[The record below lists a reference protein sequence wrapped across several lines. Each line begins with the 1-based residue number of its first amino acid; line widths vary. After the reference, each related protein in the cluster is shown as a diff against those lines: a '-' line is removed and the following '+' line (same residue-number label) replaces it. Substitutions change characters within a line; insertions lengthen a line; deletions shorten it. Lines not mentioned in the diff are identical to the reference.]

1 MLNKAFKNKK
11 GITLIALIITIIV
24 LLILAGVTIAAI
36 NSNESAPNKAVEA
49 REKNKQGAEFDAI
62 KVAAVSSVAAG
73 NLDLYVDIPTLKA
86 GLQGLVTDDLDT
98 VLNPSLSEWTVT
110 GNTGTKYLIT
120 NRGNVTKI
128 NGLSL
133 SSSLTIKEGETV
145 SLTVTKQGS
154 AEGKEVSWGK
164 NGNVTFVTS
173 LTDSTEVAT
182 PTTDTVYVKAGAL
195 STGGTATVTVSA
207 TGEDS
212 QTCNITIGGVA
223 SSQSTVT
230 TNPTATG
237 GTGTQTDPYV
247 MAVKETKT
255 GTITIAV
262 KDANGNS
269 TTADSITCTSTTPA
283 VAKLTLGAT
292 VDANTVTDEN
302 KSTSIVTV
310 KGIKE
315 DSTGSVI
322 TIQIDNVTKY
332 VKVVVTENSIDYGR
346 AINTSTYGQTVS
358 YSTTLNGQPLS
369 NWKKFYEND
378 RGETYLIYGD
388 YLPNADISNAIRTNY
403 NLENGT
409 GDYTIKSTTNRAD
422 LINAMTTTANWSDI
436 INNGSVN
443 GTALSNDVKSSA
455 NVWAMGSPTL
465 DLWQASWNAKYP
477 NKEETYTT
485 NQLYKAKRTGMSDT
499 IGWGYYVSRTNNP
512 PTTSETFVSMSGSE
526 GYIKSSSGNYDTL
539 YYPHSSTYSSC
550 SGYWLASPSAIYA
563 NSVMLVSYSGSV
575 SYGRYSGANYA
586 FRPVVCLPSSI
597 FE

>member
-1 MLNKAFKNKK
+1 MLKALKSKQN

-36 NSNESAPNKAVEA
+36 SSNESAPNKAVEA
-49 REKNKQGAEFDAI
+49 RQKNEQGAEFDAI

-154 AEGKEVSWGK
+154 AEGKQVSWGK

-173 LTDSTEVAT
+173 LTDATEVAT

-237 GTGTQTDPYV
+237 GTGTQADPYV

-269 TTADSITCTSTTPA
+269 TTADSITYTSTTPA

-346 AINTSTYGQTVS
+346 AINTSTYGQTVN
-358 YSTTLNGQPLS
+358 YSTTIRVGENDVTLS

-378 RGETYLIYGD
+378 RGETYIILADYMPNSAIDTNQFTGINKSGSYAVYASNNRKQLIDAMNSSYWDALKTGK
-388 YLPNADISNAIRTNY
+388 LNA
-403 NLENGT
+403 G
-409 GDYTIKSTTNRAD
+409 
-422 LINAMTTTANWSDI
+422 TANEK
-436 INNGSVN
+436 NV
-443 GTALSNDVKSSA
+443 TATSA
-455 NVWAMGSPTL
+455 VGSPTL
-465 DLWQASWNAKYP
+465 DLWQVSWNARYP
-477 NKEETYTT
+477 NTETYTT
-485 NQLYKAKRTGMSDT
+485 NQLYKSKRTGMSDT
-499 IGWGYYVSRTNNP
+499 IGWGYYVSRNSSVG
-512 PTTSETFVSMSGSE
+512 TSTYAEMSGSE
-526 GYIKSSSGNYDTL
+526 GYINSSNGNYNTL
-539 YYPHSSTYSSC
+539 YFPHSSSWNSTY
-550 SGYWLASPSAIYA
+550 GYWLASPSAYYA
-563 NSVMLVSYSGSV
+563 SEVMYVSYDGNV
-575 SYGRYSGANYA
+575 ANYGYDRASRA
-586 FRPVVCLPSSI
+586 FRPVVCLPSSV

>member
-1 MLNKAFKNKK
+1 MLKALKSKQN

-36 NSNESAPNKAVEA
+36 SSNESAPNKAVEA
-49 REKNKQGAEFDAI
+49 RQKNEQGAEFDAI

-154 AEGKEVSWGK
+154 AEGKQVSWGK

-173 LTDSTEVAT
+173 LTDATEVAT

-237 GTGTQTDPYV
+237 GTGTQADPYV

-269 TTADSITCTSTTPA
+269 TTADSITYTSTTPA

-346 AINTSTYGQTVS
+346 AINTSTYGQTVN
-358 YSTTLNGQPLS
+358 YSTTIRVGENDVTLS

-378 RGETYLIYGD
+378 RGETYIILADYMPNSAIDTNQFTGINKSGSYAVYASNNRKQLIDAMNSSYWDALKTGK
-388 YLPNADISNAIRTNY
+388 LNA
-403 NLENGT
+403 G
-409 GDYTIKSTTNRAD
+409 
-422 LINAMTTTANWSDI
+422 TANEK
-436 INNGSVN
+436 NV
-443 GTALSNDVKSSA
+443 TATSA
-455 NVWAMGSPTL
+455 VGSPTL
-465 DLWQASWNAKYP
+465 DLWQVSWNTRYP
-477 NKEETYTT
+477 NTETYTT
-485 NQLYKAKRTGMSDT
+485 NQLYKSKRTGMSDT
-499 IGWGYYVSRTNNP
+499 IGWGYYVSRNSSVG
-512 PTTSETFVSMSGSE
+512 TSTYAEMSGSE
-526 GYIKSSSGNYDTL
+526 GYINSSNGNYNTL
-539 YYPHSSTYSSC
+539 YFPHSSSWNSTY
-550 SGYWLASPSAIYA
+550 GYWLASPSAYYA
-563 NSVMLVSYSGSV
+563 SEVMYVSYDGNV
-575 SYGRYSGANYA
+575 ANYGYDRASRA
-586 FRPVVCLPSSI
+586 FRPVVCLPSSV

>member
-1 MLNKAFKNKK
+1 MRKEKVTKRLKQNK

-36 NSNESAPNKAVEA
+36 SSNESAPNKAVEA
-49 REKNKQGAEFDAI
+49 RQKNEQGAEFDAI

-120 NRGNVTKI
+120 NRGMVTKI

-133 SSSLTIKEGETV
+133 SSAVSIKEGQIV

-154 AEGKEVSWGK
+154 AADKDVSWSK
-164 NGNVTFVTS
+164 TGNITFVTS
-173 LTDSTEVAT
+173 LTNSAEVAS
-182 PTTDTVYVKAGAL
+182 PTGDTVYVKAGAL
-195 STGGTATVTVSA
+195 SSGGTGSVTVSA

-212 QTCNITIGGVA
+212 QTCNIIIGGVA

-269 TTADSITCTSTTPA
+269 TTADSITYTSTTPA

-332 VKVVVTENSIDYGR
+332 VKVVVTENSIDYGT
-346 AINTSTYGQTVS
+346 AKNPSTYGQTVN
-358 YSTTLNGQPLS
+358 YSTTIRVGENDVTLS

-378 RGETYLIYGD
+378 RGETYIILADYMPNSAIDTTQFTGINKSGSYVVYASNNRKQLIDAMNSSYW
-388 YLPNADISNAIRTNY
+388 NALKTGKLNA
-403 NLENGT
+403 G
-409 GDYTIKSTTNRAD
+409 
-422 LINAMTTTANWSDI
+422 TANEK
-436 INNGSVN
+436 NV
-443 GTALSNDVKSSA
+443 TAISA
-455 NVWAMGSPTL
+455 VGSPTL
-465 DLWQASWNAKYP
+465 DLWQVSWNARYP
-477 NKEETYTT
+477 NKDQTYTT
-485 NQLYKAKRTGMSDT
+485 NQLYITKNSTG
-499 IGWGYYVSRTNNP
+499 YLVSRTNNP
-512 PTTSETFVSMSGSE
+512 PTSSEYSANMSGSE
-526 GYIKSSSGNYDTL
+526 GYINSSSANPL
-539 YYPHSSTYSSC
+539 YFPHTSATSDNCY
-550 SGYWLASPSAIYA
+550 GYWLASPSA
-563 NSVMLVSYSGSV
+563 NSTSSVMLVYCGSIV
-575 SYGRYSGANYA
+575 GRNDYNITSYA